1 MDFFSQTDS
10 TANLEDLLQIAT
22 TSLKEGNKTGAR
34 VLIQQVLDA
43 DKHNDRAW
51 VLMAAATDDPVDRQR
66 YLKTALRLNPNNKS
80 AKKALDKMKKARNTS
95 ESQALYYGTIGLA
108 IVLVIAVLACIAVL
122 VIS

>member
-22 TSLKEGNKTGAR
+22 TSLKEGNKPGAR
-34 VLIQQVLDA
+34 VLIQQVLDT

-66 YLKTALRLNPNNKS
+66 YLKTALRLNPNNKA
-80 AKKALDKMKKARNTS
+80 AKKALDKMKKARNS
-95 ESQALYYGTIGLA
+95 AENQALYYGTIGLA